1 MSNELSF
8 GCGTGK
14 SIYCLLKSG
23 AKFLNKNTVALD
35 SVPLTT
41 YSNYVVAATEL
52 GTTGVYVASIPVGTP
67 ANDFDVFPYESVGG
81 DGNEAQGDP
90 FAAGSFSIRWSG
102 SAITDALGSGVDSA
116 TGLITLADAK
126 QYLKVTSTS
135 DDAIIAVLINQV
147 SAWIQG
153 YLKRNLV
160 ATDYV
165 EYYSGDGTRDLCL
178 RNFPIV
184 SLSSLY
190 IDSLRAWSSDTLV
203 DTANLIVKKSSGILT
218 AFNLLY
224 GFTPGQANIKV
235 SYTAGYTIG
244 VNGGAGTLPYDIRFA
259 AKRILDHHYRLG
271 YSQRKLDYQTESM
284 QQVNTTF
291 RDFDIPKDVKL
302 MLDGY
307 RNTLPV
313 SQFEYAD

>member
-1 MSNELSF
+1 M
-8 GCGTGK
+8 
-14 SIYCLLKSG
+14 
-23 AKFLNKNTVALD
+23 
-35 SVPLTT
+35 TT
-41 YSNYVVAATEL
+41 AID
-52 GTTGVYVASIPVGTP
+52 TT
-67 ANDFDVFPYESVGG
+67 
-81 DGNEAQGDP
+81 
-90 FAAGSFSIRWSG
+90 R
-102 SAITDALGSGVDSA
+102 AIL
-116 TGLITLADAK
+116 TLAEAK
-126 QYLKVTSTS
+126 EYAKVTSS
-135 DDAIIAVLINQV
+135 GDDGIISALINSV
-147 SAWIQG
+147 SEMVQG

-160 ATDYV
+160 STAYV

-184 SLSSLY
+184 SLTSVY

-203 DTANLIVKKSSGILT
+203 STSDLIVKKSSGILE

-224 GFTPGQANIKV
+224 GFTPGQSNIKV

-244 VNGGAGTLPYDIRFA
+244 TGSDSGTMPYDIRFA
-259 AKRILDHHYRLG
+259 AKRLIEHHYRLG

-291 RDFDIPKDVKL
+291 KDFDIPKDVKL

-307 RNTLPV
+307 RATLPV